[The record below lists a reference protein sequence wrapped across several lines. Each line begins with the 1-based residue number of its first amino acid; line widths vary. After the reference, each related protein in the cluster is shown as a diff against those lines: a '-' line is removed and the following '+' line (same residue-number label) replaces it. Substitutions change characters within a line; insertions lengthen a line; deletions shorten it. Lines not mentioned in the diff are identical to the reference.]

1 MSVCPFIRLSVINSC
16 YRICSGAIY
25 HKDLIMVSVCWPYRV
40 YMHLQFLCRLRSIAT
55 HRDHFVRRLSVYLS
69 VCPSVCHTPIA
80 MFRRRHM
87 HSSECC
93 HYFHNALFSAGLVD
107 TCSMYAYSLCVRLAN
122 QGMLTS
128 HGPLVSLLVSMDVH
142 CATLLFVSWCINSF
156 VFKRYIHLY
165 FIFATILSL
174 WSLFNL
180 NQDYWHRSFD
190 CSLDT

>member
-1 MSVCPFIRLSVINSC
+1 MSVCPFIRLSVNNSC

-69 VCPSVCHTPIA
+69 VSPSVCHTPIA

-93 HYFHNALFSAGLVD
+93 HYFHNDLVSAGLVD
-107 TCSMYAYSLCVRLAN
+107 TCSLYAYSLFVRLAN

-128 HGPLVSLLVSMDVH
+128 HGPLVWLLVSMDVH
-142 CATLLFVSWCINSF
+142 CAILLFVPFYCL
-156 VFKRYIHLY
+156 RYIHLY

-174 WSLFNL
+174 
-180 NQDYWHRSFD
+180 
-190 CSLDT
+190 

>member
-1 MSVCPFIRLSVINSC
+1 
-16 YRICSGAIY
+16 
-25 HKDLIMVSVCWPYRV
+25 MVSVCWPYRV

-69 VCPSVCHTPIA
+69 VCHTPIA

-93 HYFHNALFSAGLVD
+93 HYFNNDLVSAGLVD
-107 TCSMYAYSLCVRLAN
+107 TCSLYGYSLCVRLAN

-142 CATLLFVSWCINSF
+142 CATLLFVSRCISSF

-174 WSLFNL
+174 
-180 NQDYWHRSFD
+180 
-190 CSLDT
+190 